1 MRIIILILAGASLTF
16 ADTQSASSK
25 EPVHAQSSAKHKSH
39 VHKKTGFVKPGA
51 AVTLS
56 HDYDG
61 KTELGELE
69 TVSAKLSHL
78 YQAGVLSVA
87 LLSDPD
93 IQISAFTP
101 LQKKALYQGVTLD
114 LPIQF
119 SSLSQGRFTLSL
131 ETVYTSPEGQ
141 ESRRVLSIPVNVGG
155 EKIEKM
161 PNLSRTKH
169 KTNTES
175 GLVGLAAIEVIQ

>member
-1 MRIIILILAGASLTF
+1 MRLFVLILLGAVLTLV
-16 ADTQSASSK
+16 SRESVSSND
-25 EPVHAQSSAKHKSH
+25 PVRAQSWEQHKPH
-39 VHKKTGFVKPGA
+39 AHQKTRFVKPGA

-87 LLSDPD
+87 LLSAPD
-93 IQISAFTP
+93 IQISAFTS
-101 LQKKALYQGVTLD
+101 LQNKTIYQGVTLD